1 MWDSSINIE
10 KIPEIFIY
18 QLFKLPYSL
27 FITTELTCMFEI
39 QTILYYG
46 IVSFKKKTFYII
58 QAQIY

>member
-46 IVSFKKKTFYII
+46 IVSFFLKKLSI
-58 QAQIY
+58 